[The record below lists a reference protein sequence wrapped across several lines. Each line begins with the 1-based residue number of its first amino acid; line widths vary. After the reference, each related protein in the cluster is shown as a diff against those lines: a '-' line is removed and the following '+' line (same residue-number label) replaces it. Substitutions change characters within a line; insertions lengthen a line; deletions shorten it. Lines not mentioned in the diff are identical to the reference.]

1 MSEGRRDRRA
11 RHVGMLFLACWA
23 VLAPSGDA
31 LQAQT
36 LKLEHLGTI
45 SERADIVRVQGTY
58 AYLGA
63 GQKFSIVDI
72 ADASAPKPRG
82 SLTMPGIVASI
93 ALSGSRAYV
102 ANGLS
107 GLAIVDVSNPDAPA
121 VTGTF
126 KTPGEALRVGVGVGG
141 TKAAVANR
149 MSGLEVVDVSNPA
162 KPVSVGSFYTDGYA
176 RDVAVLDA
184 LAFLVDSTTD
194 FAIVDLSKPGLPSLS
209 TQTLGEPSDN
219 VVVAPSARGANT
231 AYVMGRGMLQV
242 YDLSNPSRPAKVT
255 TYKIPGPPPRC
266 GAPPCAALAVQGSL
280 AYVATASDGLHVI
293 DFSDPAQPA
302 VAGSYKTAGPA
313 RDVTVAG
320 SLVLVA
326 VGAGT
331 PAGGNASSGGGVVIL
346 RRSP

>member
-1 MSEGRRDRRA
+1 
-11 RHVGMLFLACWA
+11 VGILLLACGALLPW
-23 VLAPSGDA
+23 SGVA
-31 LQAQT
+31 LHAQT
-36 LKLEHLGTI
+36 LKLEQVGTI

-63 GQKFSIVDI
+63 GQKFTIVDV
-72 ADASAPKPRG
+72 ADASAPKTRG
-82 SLTMPGIVASI
+82 SLTLPGIVSSI

-107 GLAIVDVSNPDAPA
+107 GLAIVDVSNADAPA
-121 VTGTF
+121 VTGMF
-126 KTPGEALRVGVGVGG
+126 KTPGEALRVGLGVGG

-149 MSGLEVVDVSNPA
+149 MSGLEVVDVSNAA

-176 RDVAVLDA
+176 RDVAVLGDH
-184 LAFLVDSTTD
+184 AFLVDSTTD

-219 VVVAPSARGANT
+219 VVVEPSARGANT

-242 YDLSNPSRPAKVT
+242 YDLSNPAKPVKLT

-266 GAPPCAALAVQGSL
+266 GAPPCASLAVQGSL

-293 DFSDPAQPA
+293 DFSDAAKPA
-302 VAGSYKTAGPA
+302 VAVSHKTAGPA

-320 SLVLVA
+320 SLVFVA
-326 VGAGT
+326 VGAATSGS
-331 PAGGNASSGGGVVIL
+331 GNASSGAGVVIL
-346 RRSP
+346 RRTP